1 MNECDSE
8 VAHPGNGINTSK
20 TTALRPIWQ
29 FAIDTSIRIARCDA
43 RLLRPDLDAGGH
55 ELGLLFERAN
65 AGSAPADN
73 HIVEGTWLV
82 LDRDLRLWC
91 R

>member
-1 MNECDSE
+1 MALFVWLAPAG
-8 VAHPGNGINTSK
+8 VAAKIEAAIGI
-20 TTALRPIWQ
+20 RGDGW
-29 FAIDTSIRIARCDA
+29 
-43 RLLRPDLDAGGH
+43 LLRPDIDSGGH
-55 ELGLLFERAN
+55 HLGLLVERAN
-65 AGSAPADN
+65 AGRTPADN